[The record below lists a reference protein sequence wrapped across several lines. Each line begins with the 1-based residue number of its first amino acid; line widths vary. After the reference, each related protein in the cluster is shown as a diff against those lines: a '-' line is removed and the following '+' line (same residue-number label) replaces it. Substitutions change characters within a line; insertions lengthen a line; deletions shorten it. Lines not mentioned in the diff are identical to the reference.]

1 MAQEIERKFLV
12 KDRSYRDLAFK
23 SHHIAQ
29 GYLSTNPDVT
39 VRLRIMDDSA
49 FLTIK
54 GRCCGIVR
62 NEWEYPV
69 PCADA
74 ADMLGMLCGNHVI
87 DKIRY
92 FVKFHGLV
100 WEIDEFY
107 GSLSGLVVA
116 EIELPSESYSLD
128 EYPSFVGNEV
138 SGDVRYYNSSLIN
151 DGMPDDVLPLI

>member
-12 KDRSYRDLAFK
+12 KDRSYRDLAYK
-23 SHHIAQ
+23 SYHISQ
-29 GYLSTNPDVT
+29 GYLSTDPDVT

-49 FLTIK
+49 FLTVK
-54 GRCCGIVR
+54 GRCRGIVR

-74 ADMLGMLCGNHVI
+74 EDMLRNLCGNRVI

-92 FVKFHGLV
+92 FVKFQGLV

-116 EIELPSESYSLD
+116 EIELPTQSYSLV
-128 EYPSFVGNEV
+128 EYPPFVGNEV
-138 SGDVRYYNSSLIN
+138 SEDVRYYNSSLIEH
-151 DGMPDDVLPLI
+151 GLPV